1 MLKMYCRECGKYIPD
16 DSTFCNYCGENQKAN
31 EINTIDADIKDEQGK
46 AGGIT
51 TFESTQKPKRKLW
64 RNKWVWTVSAS
75 ILVVIGIAIS
85 IGLITKEH
93 ALPDNNPDS
102 DAFNISPSDVSSKLH
117 LGQSIS
123 AFDDKITTEGTYQ
136 EGLTPVYTG
145 DSVYSYVSNDGSG
158 NGVGITVFANP
169 NNHVFCV
176 CEFTAISNKED
187 LQYFAPEA
195 EKIMKVVEPS
205 LTQQDCEKN
214 YSDLTSQLTSGQD
227 AYNTFDNVFSEIITY
242 KDNNSGA
249 EIISFSVQSH

>member
-1 MLKMYCRECGKYIPD
+1 MYCRFCGSNIPD
-16 DSTFCNYCGENQKAN
+16 DSVFCSSCGEIQKAN

-46 AGGIT
+46 AEGIAT
-51 TFESTQKPKRKLW
+51 IKLTQKPNIKLW
-64 RNKWVWTVSAS
+64 RNKWFWIVTAS
-75 ILVVIGIAIS
+75 VFVVIGIVIS
-85 IGLITKEH
+85 ISLITKKH
-93 ALPDNNPDS
+93 TLPDNNPDS
-102 DAFNISPSDVSSKLH
+102 YAFSLSPNDISSKLN
-117 LGQSIS
+117 LGESIS
-123 AFDDKITTEGTYQ
+123 AFDYKISIEGTFQ
-136 EGLTPVYTG
+136 DGLTPVYVG

-176 CEFTAISNKED
+176 CEFTAISNKKD

-242 KDNNSGA
+242 KNNNSGA